1 MAGVIGSS
9 GGGYATVNPTQGNA
23 MGEALQNVEN
33 SAFKYQ
39 SMRMNDEKNR
49 QDAEQE
55 RRNARS
61 KEIEAS
67 DKYKK
72 DNPFIATGVTDIDSQ
87 NRASLENAMVSRNE
101 AVNNYASTG
110 DQKYKAIITKIDS
123 GVNEMKTFADA
134 YNTHIKTVT
143 EGTANGTFNMNSAK
157 VKAAGIDETH
167 GKIVRRFDAEGNSV
181 FDVFKTDDEGVVSLV
196 KQGLNSKQ
204 LIDYN
209 TPVKAFHIDGLNSPP
224 GFKGKTLVDAFN
236 VNVDK
241 PLTEYIGTGLSRK
254 KKVYS
259 PNAPQVAKT
268 MAETSVKSKDNLYEI
283 FTRMGLDPEEQS
295 NYDKPEIVENAKNY
309 LEKLLLANSP
319 EVISEDPD
327 IALASLE
334 QRKNQ
339 DAESNRRADRT
350 YNKENKG
357 KQTVSTVQAVNL
369 AGNPVFDKAGNP
381 VMITRTSITT
391 EYNENEKPKANT
403 PAKATAPSKP
413 KAKAPAKSNNSYTNI
428 TETDKGTIGVKNGK
442 WYYTKTGK
450 IAQ

>member
-9 GGGYATVNPTQGNA
+9 GGGYATVNPTQGNP

-33 SAFKYQ
+33 SAFRYNAQ
-39 SMRMNDEKNR
+39 RMNNEQAR
-49 QDAEQE
+49 QNAEQE
-55 RRNARS
+55 KRNART
-61 KEIEAS
+61 KEIEVS

-87 NRASLENAMVSRNE
+87 NRASLENAMNARNE
-101 AVNNYASTG
+101 AVNNYTATN
-110 DQKYKAIITKIDS
+110 DPKYKAAISRIDS

-134 YNTHIKTVT
+134 YNTHVKSVT
-143 EGTANGTFNMNSAK
+143 EGTANGTYNINSAK
-157 VKAAGIDETH
+157 VKASGIDETH
-167 GKIVRRFDAEGNSV
+167 GKIVRRFDKDGNSV
-181 FDVFKTDDEGVVSLV
+181 FDVFKTDDEGVVSVV

-204 LIDYN
+204 LIEYN

-241 PLTEYIGTGLSRK
+241 PLTEYIGKGLDRK

-283 FTRMGLDPEEQS
+283 FTRMGLDPEDQS

-319 EVISEDPD
+319 EVVSEDPD

-339 DAESNRRADRT
+339 DAESNRRSDRSF
-350 YNKENKG
+350 NKENKE
-357 KQTVSTVQAVNL
+357 KKTVSTVQAVNL
-369 AGNPVFDKAGNP
+369 AGNPVFDKAGEP

-391 EYNENEKPKANT
+391 EYNENEKPKSKT
-403 PAKATAPSKP
+403 PDKP
-413 KAKAPAKSNNSYTNI
+413 KAKEAPKAKAYSTTQENAIKAALKKNPGYTRKEI
-428 TETDKGTIGVKNGK
+428 VAALKL
-442 WYYTKTGK
+442 
-450 IAQ
+450 